1 MRLVADVYFIVL
13 MFSLVTFF
21 FFFWILL
28 IETSEIFVL
37 AEQIEFPVSYRLA
50 RMDWD
55 THFWVAH

>member
-13 MFSLVTFF
+13 MFSLVTF

>member
-13 MFSLVTFF
+13 MFSLVTF

-37 AEQIEFPVSYRLA
+37 AEQIEFPFSYRLA

>member
-13 MFSLVTFF
+13 MFSLVTF

-55 THFWVAH
+55 THFWVAR

>member
-13 MFSLVTFF
+13 MFSLVT

-37 AEQIEFPVSYRLA
+37 AEQIEFPFSYRLA
-50 RMDWD
+50 RMDWN